1 MNTKTRIRKRRPTAE
16 EIAAIMAFYG
26 GAETA
31 DLPFPH
37 STHKSPAEG
46 KKITIQTTVIF
57 E

>member
-1 MNTKTRIRKRRPTAE
+1 MSTKSKIKKRRPTAE

-26 GAETA
+26 GIETA

-37 STHKSPAEG
+37 PARKSPADG
-46 KKITIQTTVIF
+46 KKITIQTTITF